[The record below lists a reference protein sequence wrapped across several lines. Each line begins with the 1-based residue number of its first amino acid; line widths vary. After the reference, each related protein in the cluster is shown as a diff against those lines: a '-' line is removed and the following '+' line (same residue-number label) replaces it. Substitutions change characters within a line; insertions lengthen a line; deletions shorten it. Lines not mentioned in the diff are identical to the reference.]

1 MGERK
6 YKEGQEGGEK
16 EEENMW
22 EVSFMTHLY
31 KHSVYI
37 HPGDIAE
44 LLVGSVHENSY

>member
-1 MGERK
+1 MGKRK
-6 YKEGQEGGEK
+6 YKEGQEGGQK

-31 KHSVYI
+31 KHGL
-37 HPGDIAE
+37 HAGDIAE